1 MIDPHIQR
9 IRARHSLS
17 REEEEAIRAVMPPPI
32 KVKRHAMA
40 VRHGDKLDVST
51 LLISGLMGRYKDLPN
66 GRRQFA
72 QLHVAGDFIDLHAF
86 TLKRLEHN
94 IMALSDCTV
103 VTVPHERLRTLL
115 SDHPRIGM
123 LYWFSTNLD
132 ACINR
137 EWELSLGQRSAA
149 GRVAA
154 LFCEMHVRVTQ
165 IGDPGALDFPLPMNQ
180 SELAECVG
188 MTPVHVN
195 RTLRQLREDGIA
207 TFERGRV
214 TIMDLDRLHK
224 TAQFDPSFLYLDAIP
239 L

>member
-9 IRARHSLS
+9 IRVRHRLS
-17 REEEEAIRAVMPPPI
+17 QEEEEAIRSIMPPPTRL
-32 KVKRHAMA
+32 KRHAMA
-40 VRHGDKLDVST
+40 VRHGDRLEAST
-51 LLISGLMGRYKDLPN
+51 LLIAGLMGRYKDLPN

-72 QLHVAGDFIDLHAF
+72 QLHVPGDFIDLHGF

-94 IMALSDCTV
+94 IMALSDCTII
-103 VTVPHERLRTLL
+103 TVPHDRLRPLL
-115 SDHPRIGM
+115 SNYPRIGM

-137 EWELSLGQRSAA
+137 EWELSLGQRSAV

-165 IGDPGALDFPLPMNQ
+165 IGDPSALSFPLPMNQ

-195 RTLRQLREDGIA
+195 RTLRQLREEGIA

-214 TIMDLDRLHK
+214 DILDLDQLHK
-224 TAQFDPSFLYLDAIP
+224 LAQFDPSFLYLNAEP

>member
-1 MIDPHIQR
+1 MIDPHIDR
-9 IRARHSLS
+9 IRARHRLS
-17 REEEEAIRAVMPPPI
+17 KEEEAAIRAIMPPPV
-32 KVKRHAMA
+32 KVKRHMMV
-40 VRHGDKLDVST
+40 VRHGDRLDAST
-51 LLISGLMGRYKDLPN
+51 LLLSGLMGRYKDLPN

-72 QLHVAGDFIDLHAF
+72 QLHVPGDFIDLHGF

-103 VTVPHERLRTLL
+103 VSVPHERLRTLL
-115 SDHPRIGM
+115 NEFPRIGM
-123 LYWFSTNLD
+123 LYWFSTNVD

-154 LFCEMHVRVTQ
+154 LFSEMQVRVTL
-165 IGDPGALDFPLPMNQ
+165 IDDRSATRFALPMNQ

-195 RTLRQLREDGIA
+195 RTLRQLREEGIA
-207 TFERGRV
+207 TFERGNV
-214 TIMDLDRLHK
+214 VIMDLPRLYK
-224 TAQFDPSFLYLDAIP
+224 LAQFDPSFLYLDAEP